1 MNLFDFTYC
10 GNYNR
15 QIQNLARMSPEQWS
29 FGGTGD
35 MGILKSY
42 LEHTFHRL
50 LEEGKVKETKTC
62 AIFHTGLLNAYY
74 QPIYAYFVPNLIPDR
89 QPWFLDGFYTDY
101 NLLMMGITELPERA
115 NYFTNPAEL
124 VFDTRLEVIPQYE
137 HIFGDKENLYRLP
150 EHMRDGTIGMQLF
163 DGALRQTRRMLE
175 ADYRTAIPQYYNRTI
190 QLLIP
195 ICLQSPGKP
204 DLALACVKTSDGSR
218 YLGRTCLTLRMA
230 YNNARLIARLDSGWL
245 SPLV

>member
-15 QIQNLARMSPEQWS
+15 QIQNLAHLAPEKWS
-29 FGGTGD
+29 FDDSGD
-35 MGILKSY
+35 CGILKSY

-50 LEEGKVKETKTC
+50 LEEKKVKEEKSY
-62 AIFHTGLLNAYY
+62 AIFNTGLFNLFY
-74 QPIYAYFVPNLIPDR
+74 QPIYAYFVPNLVPNR

-101 NLLMMGITELPERA
+101 NLLMMGITDLPEKA
-115 NYFTNPAEL
+115 NYFINPSDL
-124 VFDTRLEVIPQYE
+124 VFDTHLEVVPQYE
-137 HIFGDKENLYRLP
+137 HIFGDQENVSRLP
-150 EHMRDGTIGMQLF
+150 EKIKNSRLGMQLF

-175 ADYRTAIPQYYNRTI
+175 ADYKTAIPQYYNRTI

-195 ICLQSPGKP
+195 ICLQAPGKP
-204 DLALACVKTSDGSR
+204 DLALACVKTADGSR

-230 YNNARLIARLDSGWL
+230 YNNARLIARLDSSWL
-245 SPLV
+245 SP